1 MSFLFTKPTASIY
14 FYLIS
19 HLLIAVSLEI
29 LSTIYWQCEKKLASV
44 SDSVFN
50 APQLYQLSQSSL
62 VIYFATCWSRL
73 RAEIPVLGHD
83 AAVSSNMVVA
93 GTPGTN
99 YNWQVLSCIEKR
111 AALSHFVP
119 PLWQRH
125 PWAHDV
131 LVVLAPCWRMYSI
144 CQSDWVHLALYL
156 RSNLHPLLTLAV
168 LPSAVLMAIES
179 ANPLG

>member
-1 MSFLFTKPTASIY
+1 M
-14 FYLIS
+14 
-19 HLLIAVSLEI
+19 AVHSKQ
-29 LSTIYWQCEKKLASV
+29 LSS

-50 APQLYQLSQSSL
+50 APQLYQLSQSWF
-62 VIYFATCWSRL
+62 VTYFATCWSRL
-73 RAEIPVLGHD
+73 PDRIPVLGHN

-111 AALSHFVP
+111 EALSHLVP

-125 PWAHDV
+125 PWVHDV

-144 CQSDWVHLALYL
+144 CQSDSVHPTLYL
-156 RSNLHPLLTLAV
+156 PQPTSHPLPPTLAV
-168 LPSAVLMAIES
+168 LPSAAFTHLRHCDPKRKTLSVK
-179 ANPLG
+179 